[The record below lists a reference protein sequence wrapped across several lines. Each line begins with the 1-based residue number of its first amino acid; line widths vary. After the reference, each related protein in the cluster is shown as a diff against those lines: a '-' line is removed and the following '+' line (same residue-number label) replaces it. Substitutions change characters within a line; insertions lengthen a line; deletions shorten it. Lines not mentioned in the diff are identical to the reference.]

1 MIFHIVMTVLLLFA
15 DFFLLWQFIV
25 GRRTKDDKLVVL
37 STLGIQNIAMMLGVL
52 LGVLIERI

>member
-1 MIFHIVMTVLLLFA
+1 MIFHIAMTVLLLFA

-25 GRRTKDDKLVVL
+25 GIRKKDDKLVAL
-37 STLGIQNIAMMLGVL
+37 STLGIQNVAMMLGVL

>member
-1 MIFHIVMTVLLLFA
+1 MVFHIAMTVLLFLA

-25 GRRTKDDKLVVL
+25 GIRKKDDKLVGL
-37 STLGIQNIAMMLGVL
+37 STLGIQNVAMMLGVL

>member
-1 MIFHIVMTVLLLFA
+1 MVFHIAMTVLLFLA

-25 GRRTKDDKLVVL
+25 GIRKKDDKLVAL
-37 STLGIQNIAMMLGVL
+37 STLAIQNVAMMLGLL